1 MSIMGRA
8 VGAILI
14 SLLPCASY
22 ALQYDLGKFSLKLTG
37 YATSGIIEPDFESTL
52 FIGDWRARGQ
62 ITYAA
67 NDMHKFGLVYA
78 ADEAAYDK
86 GNFAREAF
94 GFWEIQSVGRIEVGY
109 TDSIARKLGVG
120 LPDVGGLRINDRP
133 LFNEKIIPDGP
144 VIADTTLTS
153 GRNAPRVNLVSV
165 PINSVQYGVSVTG
178 LTHDYD
184 WALDAGLKIRRPS
197 GKVKTAYS
205 LGLSFMDNPNDFDAE
220 VYTPGVTADWRA
232 QMSAGMNLQ
241 YNSWILGLTGRVI
254 YDQNPIG
261 PVSDG
266 FVVGS
271 GVSYDLLKYSVSLT
285 YMMSD
290 TGVWQSDV
298 PDFCDHMLIAS
309 FRYKYSEFLDGWM
322 SGGITS
328 QTPFISAGLRIT
340 F

>member
-1 MSIMGRA
+1 M
-8 VGAILI
+8 
-14 SLLPCASY
+14 
-22 ALQYDLGKFSLKLTG
+22 
-37 YATSGIIEPDFESTL
+37 
-52 FIGDWRARGQ
+52 
-62 ITYAA
+62 
-67 NDMHKFGLVYA
+67 
-78 ADEAAYDK
+78 
-86 GNFAREAF
+86 
-94 GFWEIQSVGRIEVGY
+94 
-109 TDSIARKLGVG
+109 
-120 LPDVGGLRINDRP
+120 
-133 LFNEKIIPDGP
+133 
-144 VIADTTLTS
+144 
-153 GRNAPRVNLVSV
+153 

-261 PVSDG
+261 HVSDG

-309 FRYKYSEFLDGWM
+309 FRYKYSEFVDGWM